1 MPFFSAVPPALLYWL
16 PGSLLLLMLSLALTS
31 ILIHAPWL
39 SYIAGAAAWVAG
51 SLLLERLQPSQRMQ
65 TLVLFSLGLVCLL
78 IGLLNGAPIH
88 YLLNALEANQ
98 ILLAMLVGVSFLRL
112 LAQSGQAEQ
121 EQLPKGRRALWQTLL
136 GCHLIGAVINMSA
149 LVIIGDRLSRTQP
162 MNTLQGLI
170 LVRAFSICAC
180 WSPFFAS
187 MGVVFICSPEARLGE
202 MLPYALPLSLVGLL
216 VSAFQ
221 IARHPEVDST
231 VGYPMHWQA
240 LRLPLLLAGM
250 VMLGQILWPQVSVLT
265 LVTLIALL
273 STLIGLPILRGRKQ
287 ALAQFKVHLEQGL
300 PEMKGEVTL
309 FLGAAMLAAGV
320 SALLESLHLQLAP
333 DHFGG
338 LEASLT
344 LITLTGLAVIGLHPV
359 TSSLLASSLLAP
371 SNPDPSLLGLTLLM
385 GWAIGVS
392 VSPFS
397 GVQLSLQGRYGVRL
411 VELLR
416 LNTGYGPLMVFM
428 GCGLLYLYAYVHS
441 LTSG

>member
-1 MPFFSAVPPALLYWL
+1 MPFFSALSPVWRARL
-16 PGSLLLLMLSLALTS
+16 PGSLLLLMVSLTLIS
-31 ILIHAPWL
+31 ILTHLHGL

-51 SLLLERLQPSQRMQ
+51 GLLLKRLQPSQRIQ

-78 IGLLNGAPIH
+78 IGLFKGASVQ

-98 ILLAMLVGVSFLRL
+98 VVLAMLVGVSFLRL
-112 LAQSGQAEQ
+112 LAQSDQPDPEQ
-121 EQLPKGRRALWQTLL
+121 PKGRRALWNTLL

-149 LVIIGDRLSRTQP
+149 LVILGDRLSRTQP

-202 MLPYALPLSLVGLL
+202 MLPYAVPLSLLALL
-216 VSAFQ
+216 VTGLQ
-221 IARHPEVDST
+221 IARHPDVETT

-250 VMLGQILWPQVSVLT
+250 VMLGQFLWPQVSVLT

-273 STLIGLPILRGRKQ
+273 STLIGLPIRQGRAQ
-287 ALAQFKVHLEQGL
+287 AQVQFKQHLERGL

-320 SALLESLHLQLAP
+320 SALLESLHLQVAP
-333 DHFGG
+333 EHFGG

-397 GVQLSLQGRYGVRL
+397 GVQLSLQGRYGIRL

-416 LNTGYGPLMVFM
+416 LNQGYGPLMVFM
-428 GCGLLYLYAYVHS
+428 GSALLFLYAS
-441 LTSG
+441 LHGLMLTE